1 MGDELKRA
9 VESPDRKHVA
19 VLSYIDEIRYG
30 PSYFSLSV
38 DGVSF
43 GVRIFG
49 DVHLWSGDSRF
60 FAVQEWMTTDYRA
73 GPVTQLLLIDVA
85 ERRERPLAVA
95 NQGWVIPERFEGDR
109 LIYTEH
115 YYSDR
120 GREKVMEFEAKFVD
134 AGKWRSL

>member
-1 MGDELKRA
+1 MSDGLTRA

-19 VLSYIDEIRYG
+19 VLSYISEIRYG
-30 PSYFSLSV
+30 PPYFSLSV

-60 FAVQEWMTTDYRA
+60 FAVQEWMTTDYQA

-109 LIYTEH
+109 LIYTER

-120 GREKVMEFEAKFVD
+120 GREKVMEFEAKFLE
-134 AGKWRSL
+134 AGMWRPL